1 MDIDL
6 DTLVELSKITSQLN
20 ENSVRIEQNLM
31 QKGSIENKT
40 QDRSYT
46 VQLGDSTLILSN
58 TNNSNNS
65 EGQQDEFFE
74 QQRKAYNQIMG
85 FDSSKSELST

>member
-31 QKGSIENKT
+31 QKNSIENKT
-40 QDRSYT
+40 QGKYYT

-58 TNNSNNS
+58 TNNSNYS

-74 QQRKAYNQIMG
+74 QQRKA
-85 FDSSKSELST
+85 